1 MGTPGLQ
8 EYKYMRNSC
17 THFTPGVPN
26 LPPQTLPYN
35 SALLDG
41 QVKTS
46 DIVHFSPG
54 FFSSSFPVFPNDK
67 YERSDS
73 EKSGIFKHPTF
84 RVFPNGKYEMSY
96 LKKSK
101 IFKLPILKFPCF
113 LLGTMEGQLVAVP
126 ENVANINAMY

>member
-8 EYKYMRNSC
+8 ECKYMRNSC

-41 QVKTS
+41 QVETS
-46 DIVHFSPG
+46 DNVDFPLAFSHPA
-54 FFSSSFPVFPNDK
+54 FRVFPNAK

-73 EKSGIFKHPTF
+73 EKSRIFKHPAF
-84 RVFPNGKYEMSY
+84 RVFQWFSLIVNTKNR
-96 LKKSK
+96 
-101 IFKLPILKFPCF
+101 I
-113 LLGTMEGQLVAVP
+113 
-126 ENVANINAMY
+126 